1 MRFRCRVLVAVTEV
15 LAAIVLAWLA
25 WWCWNRGLI
34 ITVRDGVALR
44 RIEGRWWAAATGVA
58 TLAGLL
64 VLDAPRQGVLA
75 VYTRPAGRPSRPAGP
90 DGHPPEVEPRYR

>member
-1 MRFRCRVLVAVTEV
+1 MRFRRRALVAVTEV

-34 ITVRDGVALR
+34 VTVRNSVALS
-44 RIEGRWWAAATGVA
+44 RIEGGWWAAATGAA
-58 TLAGLL
+58 TLAGIL
-64 VLDAPRQGVLA
+64 VFDALRQGVLGVA
-75 VYTRPAGRPSRPAGP
+75 PRPAGRPSRPADP